1 MVLPTGA
8 PMLDEIPADV
18 PEYDDSTT
26 RVGVRQ
32 DMGPLNGVK
41 VVELASLAPAPF
53 GCAR

>member
-1 MVLPTGA
+1 MALTTRA
-8 PMLDEIPADV
+8 LMLDEIPANV
-18 PEYDDSTT
+18 PEYEDSSTSAE
-26 RVGVRQ
+26 VRQ